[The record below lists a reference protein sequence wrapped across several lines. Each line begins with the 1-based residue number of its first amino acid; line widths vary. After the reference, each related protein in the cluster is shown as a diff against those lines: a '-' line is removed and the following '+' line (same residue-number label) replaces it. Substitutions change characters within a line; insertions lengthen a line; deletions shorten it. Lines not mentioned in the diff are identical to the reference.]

1 MNWILQLLLNA
12 AVLLLVAKV
21 MPSVKIKSFGTAVM
35 VALVIGILNATLG
48 FLIRLPLN
56 ILTLGLLSFVVRLI
70 VTAIVIK
77 ITDKFFSGFEVKSF
91 TTALILAAIM
101 AIAGS
106 LFTYFLTPKSET
118 GYTTFIDQIQLLI
131 V

>member
-1 MNWILQLLLNA
+1 MNWIFQLLLNA
-12 AVLLLVAKV
+12 AVLLLVAKL
-21 MPSVKIKSFGTAVM
+21 MPSVKIKSFGTAIM

-106 LFTYFLTPKSET
+106 LFTYFLTPRSET
-118 GYTTFIDQIQLLI
+118 AYTTFVESIYLI